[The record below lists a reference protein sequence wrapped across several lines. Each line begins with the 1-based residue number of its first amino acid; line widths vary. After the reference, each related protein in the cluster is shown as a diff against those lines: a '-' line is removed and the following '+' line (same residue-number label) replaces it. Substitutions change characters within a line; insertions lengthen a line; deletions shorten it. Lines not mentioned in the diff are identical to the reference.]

1 MNLDIIALKLEV
13 QFPTDGAN
21 WRNLK
26 CDNNRT
32 ANKTLAMMNLSPL
45 ETVWMMKQCKN

>member
-1 MNLDIIALKLEV
+1 MNLDIIAPKLEV
-13 QFPTDGAN
+13 QFPTDGTN

-45 ETVWMMKQCKN
+45 ETVWMI